1 MSSTGMGR
9 PGFTRTRFRSGYA
22 VEDVDAF
29 LDAVFSALASG
40 QSPPDIDSARFR
52 PTRFAPGYDMTEVDA
67 FLEELASGLSR

>member
-1 MSSTGMGR
+1 MCIRDS
-9 PGFTRTRFRSGYA
+9 FRSGYA

-29 LDAVFSALASG
+29 LDAVFSALATG

-52 PTRFAPGYDMTEVDA
+52 STWYAPGYEMGQADD